1 MPASFKSGVLILIL
15 IFLVTP
21 ALADNTS
28 TPEGVVEKLHQ
39 SLLGAMKEA
48 DKLAFRGR
56 YDLIG
61 PVVNESFDFKTIV
74 RIVTGRHWKTTSEDQ
89 RARFLTTF
97 AELSTATYAANFS
110 GFAGERFAT
119 LGTDLAKGGTIVRTE
134 LIKADGSKVPLTYM
148 LRKTDGGWRIVNVV
162 AQGVSDLSLKRAEY
176 AVVIESEGIEA
187 LTKRLNDKI
196 AEMGRNS

>member
-15 IFLVTP
+15 TFLAAP
-21 ALADNTS
+21 AQAENAS
-28 TPEGVVEKLHQ
+28 SPEGVVEKLHQ
-39 SLLGAMKEA
+39 ILLGAMTGA
-48 DKLAFRGR
+48 NKLGFRGR
-56 YDLIG
+56 YDLIA
-61 PVVNESFDFKTIV
+61 PVVSESFDFKTIV

-89 RARFLTTF
+89 RTRFLATF

-119 LGTDLAKGGTIVRTE
+119 LGTEQAKGGTIVRTE
-134 LIKADGSKVPLTYM
+134 LVKADGSKVPLAYM
-148 LRKTDGGWRIVNVV
+148 LRKTDSGWRIVNVV
-162 AQGVSDLSLKRAEY
+162 AQGISDLSLKRAEY

-187 LTKRLNDKI
+187 LTKRLQDKI